1 MFTSSIS
8 QTIIGPAIPRIVAD
22 LGGLPYY
29 AWLSTIVMLVSAI
42 ITPISGKLADM
53 FGRRRFYII
62 GLLVFMGGSV
72 LSGLAMNFWF
82 LVFSRAVQGIGMGI
96 LMPLSQ
102 TILGDIIPARQRGKY
117 QGYMGAMMGAAQV
130 AGPLIGGAI
139 TDASS
144 WRWLFYVNLPVGLIA
159 MVIIIRFLH
168 VPELSIPRTVD
179 HAGITTM
186 SLGVTSALLG
196 ITFGGTLGWLDPVV
210 LGLIAAGL
218 ALLTWFVFI
227 ERRAAEPI
235 VPMHLFGNAIFTWSV
250 IASFFLNMVLIVL
263 LIYTPVYAQ
272 GVLGVSATA
281 SGLILM
287 PMNLAVFGIGIVI
300 GLLTTRT
307 GRYKVFA
314 VGGTAIVVV
323 ASGLLLLLDAHSSQL
338 ELTAITTV
346 FGIGI
351 GMSFQIYTLAVQN
364 AVQRRDLGP
373 ATASL
378 QFFRNIGNTLATAV
392 AGTMMTQQL
401 LAGLGS
407 HMTPEAAANVP
418 AGGIDPNAV
427 LNPSQLAGLHPAV
440 VDVLHRSLAD
450 AMHSVYLLLPGL
462 AAVALVATL
471 LIRSIPLRDSL
482 ASPERTGRGILDSTA
497 MSATDRE
504 MTLLT
509 PREFHQRSK
518 ERLLAAHLF
527 LLAEQVER
535 PHNDLL
541 RAAVADFGEGDLDRG
556 LQLMRSTSVML
567 ESEDPTVI
575 DAHEGYAVELSER
588 GKRRSMLSDALTA
601 RLYEVASRVAEQP
614 DGPPTKPHLA
624 TVEGI
629 DAAALDRAV
638 NMLNVAMIADLAN
651 RRWPGA
657 DED

>member
-1 MFTSSIS
+1 M
-8 QTIIGPAIPRIVAD
+8 
-22 LGGLPYY
+22 
-29 AWLSTIVMLVSAI
+29 
-42 ITPISGKLADM
+42 
-53 FGRRRFYII
+53 
-62 GLLVFMGGSV
+62 GLL
-72 LSGLAMNFWF
+72 A
-82 LVFSRAVQGIGMGI
+82 LVM
-96 LMPLSQ
+96 
-102 TILGDIIPARQRGKY
+102 
-117 QGYMGAMMGAAQV
+117 
-130 AGPLIGGAI
+130 
-139 TDASS
+139 
-144 WRWLFYVNLPVGLIA
+144 
-159 MVIIIRFLH
+159 IIRFMH

-186 SLGVTSALLG
+186 TLGVTSALLG
-196 ITFGGTLGWLDPVV
+196 ITLGGTLGWASPLV
-210 LGLIAAGL
+210 LGLLAAGI
-218 ALLTWFVFI
+218 ALLAGFVLI

-235 VPMHLFGNAIFTWSV
+235 VPMHLFGNSIFTWSV
-250 IASFFLNMVLIVL
+250 VASFFLNMVLIVL

-287 PMNLAVFGIGIVI
+287 PMNLAVFGLGVVIGI
-300 GLLTTRT
+300 LTSRT

-314 VGGTAIVVV
+314 VAGTSVVVV
-323 ASGLLLLLDAHSSQL
+323 ASGLLLLLDAGSSQL

-346 FGIGI
+346 FGVGI

-378 QFFRNIGNTLATAV
+378 QFFRNIGNTLATAI

-401 LAGLGS
+401 LAGLGT
-407 HMTPEAAANVP
+407 HMTPEAQANLP

-471 LIRSIPLRDSL
+471 LVRSIPLRDSFS
-482 ASPERTGRGILDSTA
+482 SPERTGREMLDSTA
-497 MSATDRE
+497 LSATDRE

-509 PREFHQRSK
+509 PREFHERSK

-527 LLAEQVER
+527 LLAEQVGRGE
-535 PHNDLL
+535 NDLL
-541 RAAVADFGEGDLDRG
+541 RAAVTDFGDGDLERG

-567 ESEDPTVI
+567 ESEDPSVI

-588 GKRRSMLSDALTA
+588 GKRRAMLSDALTA
-601 RLYEVASRVAEQP
+601 RLHDVASRVAEQP
-614 DGPPTKPHLA
+614 TGPPTKPHLA
-624 TVEGI
+624 SAQGI
-629 DAAALDRAV
+629 DSAALSRAV
-638 NMLNVAMIADLAN
+638 DMLNVALIADLAN
-651 RRWPGA
+651 RRWPDA
-657 DED
+657 DD